1 MKYLLLPFILSIV
14 YGLLLISSRIMKQK
28 KSLSDDLIQSYLF
41 LLAICTT
48 ITGAV
53 VGGLAAIGWKNQNT
67 FSIVVAGELL
77 VATVISKAITY
88 HNSTAW
94 FNDIKSADFEDYDI
108 IIPQKNSRLSAL
120 FDVYWI
126 LTMLISTLSA
136 VIICNKTFGL
146 LSVTLALISLYI
158 LAELMILVEIN
169 KNYNKCAKRFLKERI
184 KLK

>member
-94 FNDIKSADFEDYDI
+94 FNDIKSADFE
-108 IIPQKNSRLSAL
+108 
-120 FDVYWI
+120 
-126 LTMLISTLSA
+126 
-136 VIICNKTFGL
+136 
-146 LSVTLALISLYI
+146 
-158 LAELMILVEIN
+158 
-169 KNYNKCAKRFLKERI
+169 
-184 KLK
+184 

>member
-48 ITGAV
+48 I
-53 VGGLAAIGWKNQNT
+53 AAIGWKNQNT

-169 KNYNKCAKRFLKERI
+169 KNYNKCAKRILKERI

>member
-14 YGLLLISSRIMKQK
+14 YGLLLMSSRIIKQN

-41 LLAICTT
+41 LLTVCTT
-48 ITGAV
+48 ITGTV
-53 VGGLAAIGWKNQNT
+53 VGGLAAIEVKNKST

-77 VATVISKAITY
+77 VAIVISKAITY

-94 FNDIKSADFEDYDI
+94 FNDIRSTDLEDYNI
-108 IIPQKNSRLSAL
+108 IKPQKNNRLGLL

-126 LTMLISTLSA
+126 LTMFIATISA
-136 VIICNKTFGL
+136 VVICNKMFGL
-146 LSVTLALISLYI
+146 LSVTLALILLYI

-169 KNYNKCAKRFLKERI
+169 KNYNKCVRRISKERT

>member
-14 YGLLLISSRIMKQK
+14 YGLLLMLSRIIKQN

-48 ITGAV
+48 IAGAV
-53 VGGLAAIGWKNQNT
+53 VGGLAAIEGKNQNT

-77 VATVISKAITY
+77 VATVISKVITY

-94 FNDIKSADFEDYDI
+94 FNDIKSADFEDYNI
-108 IIPQKNSRLSAL
+108 IIPQKNSRLSVL

-126 LTMLISTLSA
+126 LTMFISIISA

-169 KNYNKCAKRFLKERI
+169 KNYNKCAKRIFKERI

>member
-53 VGGLAAIGWKNQNT
+53 VGGLAAIGWKSQNT

-94 FNDIKSADFEDYDI
+94 FNDIKSADYDI

-126 LTMLISTLSA
+126 LTMFISTLSA

-169 KNYNKCAKRFLKERI
+169 KNYNKCAKRILKERI